1 MVVNCLHSSLCLFI
15 LANINTAAAATC
27 SNKTITKCLNHNLK
41 FESQIK
47 IHSHLELDKSNM
59 KFDTWNCNQ

>member
-1 MVVNCLHSSLCLFI
+1 MFAFIIMFMELYLFI
-15 LANINTAAAATC
+15 LVNIDTT
-27 SNKTITKCLNHNLK
+27 STGNKTITKCLNHNLK

-47 IHSHLELDKSNM
+47 INSHLELDKSNM